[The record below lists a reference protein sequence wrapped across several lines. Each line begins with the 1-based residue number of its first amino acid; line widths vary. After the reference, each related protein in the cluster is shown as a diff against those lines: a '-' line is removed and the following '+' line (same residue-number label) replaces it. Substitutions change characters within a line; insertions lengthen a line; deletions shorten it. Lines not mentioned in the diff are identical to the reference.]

1 MYAENF
7 ADIIDRNTEPASFSA
22 YADEQAHAGEQAM
35 MWYDLMSYLPDDILV
50 KVDRMSMACSLE
62 ARVPLLDHKLVEF
75 AAALPRSAKFGL
87 RRSKHLLRQV
97 AARYLPDSILS
108 RPKQGFAIPLAQWL
122 QEDLREWMRD
132 ILQSERCRQRG
143 LFRGAAIDA
152 MIETHLQGRR
162 DYSQQLWALLVLELW
177 FNRSGK

>member
-1 MYAENF
+1 MYSRPRCWLSVGGRA
-7 ADIIDRNTEPASFSA
+7 ACAAAGGPLVGGATTASHPSFGRARQLVQSG
-22 YADEQAHAGEQAM
+22 DVGEM
-35 MWYDLMSYLPDDILV
+35 I
-50 KVDRMSMACSLE
+50 SLE